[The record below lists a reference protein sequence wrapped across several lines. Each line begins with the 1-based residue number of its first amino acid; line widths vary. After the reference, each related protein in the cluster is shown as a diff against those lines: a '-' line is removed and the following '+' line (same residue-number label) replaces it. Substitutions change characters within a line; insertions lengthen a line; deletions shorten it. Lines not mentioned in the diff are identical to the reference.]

1 MKTRVLEC
9 VTCGRFT
16 QLKEIADRPLPE
28 VKVVKTT
35 NRVGCAYCGAIDFKI
50 RVTEHA

>member
-9 VTCGRFT
+9 VTCGRLT
-16 QLKEIADRPLPE
+16 QLTELAARPLPE
-28 VKVVKTT
+28 VKGVKTT
-35 NRVGCAYCGAIDFKI
+35 NRVGCAYCGAIDFKV